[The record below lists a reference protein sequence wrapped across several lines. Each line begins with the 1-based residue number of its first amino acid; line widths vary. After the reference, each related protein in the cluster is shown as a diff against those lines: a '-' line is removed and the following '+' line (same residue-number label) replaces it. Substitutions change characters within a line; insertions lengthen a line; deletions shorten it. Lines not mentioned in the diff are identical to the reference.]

1 MTNYTKKALKNVVI
15 VFVISIVAAFI
26 GYFVRIFFARNLTVE
41 EFGLFYATIAFLGFF
56 SFFKGLGLD
65 TALAFFIPK
74 FTAKSE
80 FQNIKNSII
89 YASIVLLVNNIIF
102 LIIILIFAKYL
113 GVNFLK
119 HDFGPIVLILMA
131 ISLFV
136 DSFVL
141 LIKSSFQGFQK
152 MGLFSSVDII
162 RMILIL
168 AISLIFFKMDYGI
181 LSPVIAYIITSLILL
196 FVYFPFLY
204 KNFDAF
210 TKNKFFWDKPLF
222 KRLRKYGIQVILI
235 SSVGIVIGYSDQLM
249 ITYFRGLE
257 EVGIYSAVLPTAML
271 TWYITSAIGYVLLPI
286 TSELWNKGMKTE
298 LKKGIGLLYRFSLI
312 LILPVLSL
320 LIIFSSIILELFYGS
335 NYVIGSMALKILAI
349 GIMFHTFQGI
359 NGGIFSGIG
368 EPGINT
374 KIIGISAILNIFF
387 NFLLIPKFGFTGAA
401 VATAIS
407 YLSMALLGLYIL
419 KKKNL
424 IQIPYIRWI
433 KNLAISI
440 VFLLIVNYLNLQMT
454 MNLFVKI
461 PLILLVSG
469 AIYVISLFIW
479 GLVTV
484 SEVKEL
490 LRRLRAT

>member
-1 MTNYTKKALKNVVI
+1 M
-15 VFVISIVAAFI
+15 
-26 GYFVRIFFARNLTVE
+26 
-41 EFGLFYATIAFLGFF
+41 
-56 SFFKGLGLD
+56 
-65 TALAFFIPK
+65 
-74 FTAKSE
+74 
-80 FQNIKNSII
+80 
-89 YASIVLLVNNIIF
+89 
-102 LIIILIFAKYL
+102 
-113 GVNFLK
+113 
-119 HDFGPIVLILMA
+119 
-131 ISLFV
+131 
-136 DSFVL
+136 
-141 LIKSSFQGFQK
+141 
-152 MGLFSSVDII
+152 
-162 RMILIL
+162 
-168 AISLIFFKMDYGI
+168 
-181 LSPVIAYIITSLILL
+181 
-196 FVYFPFLY
+196 
-204 KNFDAF
+204 
-210 TKNKFFWDKPLF
+210 
-222 KRLRKYGIQVILI
+222 
-235 SSVGIVIGYSDQLM
+235 
-249 ITYFRGLE
+249 
-257 EVGIYSAVLPTAML
+257 
-271 TWYITSAIGYVLLPI
+271 
-286 TSELWNKGMKTE
+286 
-298 LKKGIGLLYRFSLI
+298 
-312 LILPVLSL
+312 
-320 LIIFSSIILELFYGS
+320 
-335 NYVIGSMALKILAI
+335 IGSMALKILAI

>member
-1 MTNYTKKALKNVVI
+1 MTNYTKKALINAGK
-15 VFVISIVAAFI
+15 VFAISIVAGFF
-26 GYFVRIFFARNLTVE
+26 GYLVRIFFARNLTVE

-65 TALAFFIPK
+65 NALAFFIPK
-74 FTAKSE
+74 FIAKSE

-102 LIIILIFAKYL
+102 LIIISIFAKYL
-113 GVNFLK
+113 GVNFFK

-141 LIKSSFQGFQK
+141 LIKLSFQGFQK
-152 MGLFSSVDII
+152 MGLFSSIDLT

-168 AISLIFFKMDYGI
+168 VISFIFFKLDYGI
-181 LSPVIAYIITSLILL
+181 LSPVMAYIITSSILI
-196 FVYFPFLY
+196 FVYLPFLY
-204 KNFDAF
+204 KNYDVF

-222 KRLRKYGIQVILI
+222 KRLRKYGTQVILF
-235 SSVGIVIGYSDQLM
+235 SSVEIIIVSSDRLM

-257 EVGIYSAVLPTAML
+257 EVGIYSAVFPTAML
-271 TWYITSAIGYVLLPI
+271 IWYITSAIGYVLLPI

-298 LKKGIGLLYRFSLI
+298 LRKGIELLYRFSLI
-312 LILPVLSL
+312 LILPALLL

-368 EPGINT
+368 KPGINT
-374 KIIGISAILNIFF
+374 IIIGISTILNIFF

-401 VATAIS
+401 AATTIS
-407 YLSMALLGLYIL
+407 YISMMLLGIYIL
-419 KKKNL
+419 KKENL
-424 IQIPYIRWI
+424 IQIPYIRWLN
-433 KNLAISI
+433 NLILSI
-440 VFLLIVNYLNLQMT
+440 VFILIVNYLNLRMN
-454 MNLFVKI
+454 MNLFIKI
-461 PLILLVSG
+461 PLILSVSG
-469 AIYVISLFIW
+469 LTYIISLFILK
-479 GLVTV
+479 LVTV
-484 SEVKEL
+484 PEVKEL
-490 LRRLRAT
+490 LKRLRAT

>member
-1 MTNYTKKALKNVVI
+1 MTNYTKKALKNAVI

-65 TALAFFIPK
+65 TALTFFIPK

-136 DSFVL
+136 DSFVF

-286 TSELWNKGMKTE
+286 TSELWNKGMKKE
-298 LKKGIGLLYRFSLI
+298 LRKGIELIYRFSLI
-312 LILPVLSL
+312 LMLPASL
-320 LIIFSSIILELFYGS
+320 LIITFSDIILESFYGS
-335 NYVIGSMALKILAI
+335 NYVVGSTALKILAV
-349 GIMFHTFQGI
+349 GIMLHSFHGI

-368 EPGINT
+368 KPDIIT
-374 KIIGISAILNIFF
+374 KIAGTGAILNILL
-387 NFLLIPKFGFTGAA
+387 NFALIPEFGFLGAA
-401 VATAIS
+401 IATLVTYIS
-407 YLSMALLGLYIL
+407 MMLFGLSIL
-419 KKKNL
+419 KKINL
-424 IQIPYIRWI
+424 IKIPYLRWI
-433 KNLAISI
+433 KTLFVSI
-440 VFLLIVNYLNLQMT
+440 AFLLIVNYLNMH
-454 MNLFVKI
+454 I
-461 PLILLVSG
+461 
-469 AIYVISLFIW
+469 
-479 GLVTV
+479 
-484 SEVKEL
+484 
-490 LRRLRAT
+490 